1 MLPRETSIRQLKM
14 LRKETKGKDIGDL
27 TTNDRMNS
35 GIPNLQYIGNP
46 VDHNIESWEEFAEKD
61 SKLQTIA
68 FKSKLVNKSI
78 KESKYSDMK
87 NIENVLKFKDFDDNW
102 KEENVSKTKRTDV
115 AKDVI
120 KEYYSR
126 DSVEAKPAYDEYSK
140 YIETLKKE
148 ILNSNSDIDEDALN
162 SISDKEVEDLY
173 NYLKND
179 EIKDEENIQRFENFK
194 VEETKKSDTEEKPF
208 HITEG
213 PEKGNNKIVTSKRPN
228 AKPAPQKPKSKID
241 EIKESNE
248 MPKYTM
254 LGQEEESKSDPN
266 FGIGAVKAQWV
277 KKISDFNVIDPQ
289 TPKERSILNAGVYID
304 NDIMNGR
311 VNRIDGKDVY
321 IESPDDPLVI
331 KKFSLKDAVKL
342 KKEK

>member
-1 MLPRETSIRQLKM
+1 MLPRETSIRQLKK
-14 LRKETKGKDIGDL
+14 LRAETKGKDIGDL
-27 TTNDRMNS
+27 TTNDRMNK
-35 GIPNLQYIGNP
+35 GIPNLQYIGNA
-46 VDHNIESWEEFAEKD
+46 VDHHIESWDEFAAKD

-68 FKSKLVNKSI
+68 FKSKLVNQSI
-78 KESKYSDMK
+78 KENNYSNMK

-102 KEENVSKTKRTDV
+102 KEENVTKTKRTDV

-126 DSVEAKPAYDEYSK
+126 DSVEAKPAYDEYSE

-173 NYLKND
+173 DYL
-179 EIKDEENIQRFENFK
+179 
-194 VEETKKSDTEEKPF
+194 
-208 HITEG
+208 
-213 PEKGNNKIVTSKRPN
+213 
-228 AKPAPQKPKSKID
+228 KID
-241 EIKESNE
+241 EITESNE

-254 LGQEEESKSDPN
+254 LGQEEEPKSDPN

-331 KKFSLKDAVKL
+331 KKFSIKDAVKL